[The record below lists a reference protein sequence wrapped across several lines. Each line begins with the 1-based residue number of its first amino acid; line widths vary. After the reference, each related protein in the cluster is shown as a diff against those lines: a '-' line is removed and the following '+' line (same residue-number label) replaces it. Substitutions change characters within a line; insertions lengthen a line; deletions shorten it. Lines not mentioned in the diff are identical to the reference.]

1 MLTRR
6 NEVIACALRG
16 RSRQDRRGDFKEA
29 VLVHRLAQG
38 GNDVAAHD
46 DVLLHIG
53 VAQVEIAVLQADAL
67 VRLAGAVDLERQ
79 LIVAAAPQHVDF
91 LRLDFNV
98 ARGNF
103 RILVVALAHDAGHGD
118 DALLVEAA
126 DDFHL
131 LLVINND
138 LCRAI
143 EIAQDDER
151 EVRADDAH
159 AIHPAGQLHALTRV
173 RQPQFVA
180 CMGTVLHICS
190 SFLSSERETR
200 GALPL
205 DPAKGSSTL
214 WTPIFAI
221 ELVTS
226 SYFFR
231 VLIWGRRKGAALD
244 LPKGL
249 RPSGLPF
256 SRLSW

>member
-6 NEVIACALRG
+6 NEVIARALRG

-38 GNDVAAHD
+38 GDDVAAHD

-67 VRLAGAVDLERQ
+67 VRLAGAVNLERQ

-91 LRLDFNV
+91 LRLHLNV
-98 ARGNF
+98 ARGNL
-103 RILVVALAHDAGHGD
+103 RILVVAFAHDAGHGD

-131 LLVINND
+131 LLVVNND
-138 LCRAI
+138 LRRAI

-180 CMGTVLHICS
+180 CMSTVLHICS

-231 VLIWGRRKGAALD
+231 VLIGGDARALPLTCQRVFD
-244 LPKGL
+244 PLD
-249 RPSGLPF
+249 SH
-256 SRLSW
+256 SRD